1 MPSSECRLFFP
12 GTCREAAFIRRYK
25 RFTVEAE
32 AADGPDAGETLLAHT
47 NNTGSML
54 GLLRPGAR
62 ALLSPAANPNR
73 KLKYTLEALEL
84 AGSLVG
90 VNTLTPNRML
100 RRAWETGAV
109 PEMIGYD
116 IFKSEAKIGDSRLDA
131 RLTGPQGD
139 LWVECK
145 NVTMV
150 EDDVACFP
158 DAVTERGQKHLR
170 ELMRLAEDGAR
181 VALFFLVQRPDGHCF
196 GPADVIDPVYAEL
209 FYEAQDRG
217 VEAWPYVA
225 HVDGDG
231 ISLGERLQVV
241 RP

>member
-1 MPSSECRLFFP
+1 VPKSTCMIPFHDR
-12 GTCREAAFIRRYK
+12 CREAAFIRRYK
-25 RFTVEAE
+25 RFTVEAT
-32 AADGPDAGETLLAHT
+32 ALDGDDKGEVLLAHT

-54 GLLRPGAR
+54 GLLRAGST

-73 KLKYTLEALEL
+73 KLKYTLEAL
-84 AGSLVG
+84 SLDDGFVG

-100 RRAWETGAV
+100 YKAWETGAL
-109 PEMIGYD
+109 PELAGYD
-116 IFKSEAKIGDSRLDA
+116 HFKKEAKVGNSRLDA
-131 RLTGPQGD
+131 YLSGERGE

-170 ELMRLAEDGAR
+170 ELMELADTGVR
-181 VALFFLVQRPDGHCF
+181 VALFFLVQRPDGRCF
-196 GPADVIDPVYAEL
+196 GPADVVDPVYAEL
-209 FYEAQDRG
+209 FYQALECG

-225 HVDGDG
+225 HTDHTG
-231 ISLGERLQVV
+231 ITLGERLSVV
-241 RP
+241 GS